1 MDRWA
6 ARPIACG
13 IVASC
18 VLFISQRAQAQE
30 AEAKAEKEQEPPKE
44 AQAEERARLDLGLGL
59 MGGWGAGTGNAAGA
73 AGGAGLGGL
82 MPTVHA
88 TGELHLAG
96 PVWLVVRAQGGYAS
110 WETDGVG
117 GSSWNVGGSLGPL
130 VETPVFDFAD
140 VGGYL
145 LVGGSY
151 GRSADDT
158 LRTANAQI
166 GGVAGVSVH
175 FRATRFFGVRLLLD
189 VLEAGHAWS
198 GYGPPTDG
206 TFGSNTYARV
216 TAQPSME
223 LTFTF

>member
-6 ARPIACG
+6 ARPIVCGMVACSVFG
-13 IVASC
+13 ITQS
-18 VLFISQRAQAQE
+18 AQAQE
-30 AEAKAEKEQEPPKE
+30 GDVKTEKQQEAPPDT
-44 AQAEERARLDLGLGL
+44 QQEERARLDLGIGL
-59 MGGWGAGTGNAAGA
+59 MGGWGAGTANGAGA
-73 AGGAGLGGL
+73 ASGSGLGGL
-82 MPTVHA
+82 MPIVHA
-88 TGELHLAG
+88 SGELHLAG

-110 WETDGVG
+110 WETDGVEGTSWSAG
-117 GSSWNVGGSLGPL
+117 GAVGPL

-151 GRSADDT
+151 GRSEDDT
-158 LRTANAQI
+158 VRTASAQL

-189 VLEAGHAWS
+189 VLEAGRAWS
-198 GYGPPTDG
+198 GYASLDQG
-206 TFGSNTYARV
+206 TAGSNTYARV

>member
-6 ARPIACG
+6 ARPIVCGMVACSVLG
-13 IVASC
+13 ITQS
-18 VLFISQRAQAQE
+18 AQAQE
-30 AEAKAEKEQEPPKE
+30 GDVKTEKQQEAPPDT
-44 AQAEERARLDLGLGL
+44 QQEERARLDLGIGL
-59 MGGWGAGTGNAAGA
+59 MGGWGAGTGSGGGA
-73 AGGAGLGGL
+73 AGGLGGL
-82 MPTVHA
+82 MPMVHA
-88 TGELHLAG
+88 SGELHLAG

-110 WETDGVG
+110 WETDGVEGTSWSAG
-117 GSSWNVGGSLGPL
+117 GAVGPL

-151 GRSADDT
+151 GRSEDDT
-158 LRTANAQI
+158 VRTASAQL

-189 VLEAGHAWS
+189 VLEAGRAWS
-198 GYGPPTDG
+198 GYASLDQG
-206 TFGSNTYARV
+206 TAGSNTYARV